1 MKSALSAPAS
11 SPAPFGFSALAR
23 VVDDGADNVQAKV
36 ITIYVVL
43 IAATIVAWTL
53 ALAAFASRPLLLGT
67 AFIAYT
73 FGLRHAVDAD
83 HIAAIDNV
91 TRKLMQAGKRP
102 VAVGF
107 FFSLGHST
115 IVVALTVA
123 IAVAAGVVK
132 ATMPNLQTTGGL
144 IGTAVSALFLFAIA
158 ALNIVVFLGVYD
170 AFRRVRRGG
179 VYSEEAVNAYLA
191 DRGLL
196 GRFFRPLMKF
206 ISQSWHMYPM
216 GVLFGLGFDTATEVG
231 LLGIAAVQS
240 GKGLPI
246 YDILIFPLLFT
257 VGMSLLDTTDGILM
271 LGAYGWA
278 YVKPIRKLFY
288 NMTITFVSIAV
299 ALLVGAIEALSIIA
313 NQLNLKGGAWDRL
326 ANLSDNFGVL
336 GFVIVGVF
344 LLSWAVSTLIY
355 RIRRYDEIDVVNHG
369 HAHEHFD
376 DIAHKH
382 IHKHGDGAHE
392 HWHDHGKRD
401 PGETAL
407 ASPDLPNG

>member
-1 MKSALSAPAS
+1 MVPPSASDPT
-11 SPAPFGFSALAR
+11 PFGFSALIR
-23 VVDDGADNVQAKV
+23 VLDDGAANVRAKV
-36 ITIYVVL
+36 IALYASL
-43 IAATIVAWTL
+43 IAATIVAWAL
-53 ALAAFASRPLLLGT
+53 ALTAFATRPLLLGT
-67 AFIAYT
+67 AFIAYS

-83 HIAAIDNV
+83 HISAIDNV

-123 IAVAAGVVK
+123 IAVAAGTVR
-132 ATMPNLQTTGGL
+132 ASLPNLQNVGGL
-144 IGTAVSALFLFAIA
+144 IGTSVSALFLFAIA
-158 ALNIVVFLGVYD
+158 TLNVVVFLGVYD

-179 VYSEEAVNAYLA
+179 IYSEETVNAYLA

-240 GKGLPI
+240 GNGLPI
-246 YDILIFPLLFT
+246 YAILIFPLLFT

-288 NMTITFVSIAV
+288 NMTVTLVSIAV
-299 ALLVGAIEALSIIA
+299 ALFIGGIEALSVVGG
-313 NQLNLKGGAWDRL
+313 QLNLKGGLWDAL
-326 ANLSDNFGVL
+326 AGLSGNFGAL
-336 GFVIVGVF
+336 GFAIVGVF
-344 LLSWAVSTLIY
+344 LASWAGSTLIY
-355 RIRRYDEIDVVNHG
+355 RIRRYDELDVDQR
-369 HAHEHFD
+369 AE
-376 DIAHKH
+376 
-382 IHKHGDGAHE
+382 
-392 HWHDHGKRD
+392 
-401 PGETAL
+401 PAL
-407 ASPDLPNG
+407 